1 MKLHKEVVLT
11 EAESEVMAVV
21 WEKFP
26 ITIREIFSSII
37 KKRDVA
43 YTTVATTVKILE
55 DKKFL
60 TSEKSNKAH
69 LFKPLVEKNTYR
81 RFAARTLIDKL
92 FGGEAS
98 NLVMNLIKDE
108 ELTAEEKDSIR
119 KLFEESL

>member
-21 WEKFP
+21 WEKCP